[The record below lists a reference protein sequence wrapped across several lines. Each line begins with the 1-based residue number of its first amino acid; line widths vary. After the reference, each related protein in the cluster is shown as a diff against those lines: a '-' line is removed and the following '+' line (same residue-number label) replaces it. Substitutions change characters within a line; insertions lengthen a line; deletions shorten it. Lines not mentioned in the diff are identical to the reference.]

1 MYIYDGVGLLRFN
14 AFKKIS
20 FISDR
25 FFISV
30 IYFFIV
36 IIIFMRWD
44 IGVKLS
50 KEVSYYE

>member
-1 MYIYDGVGLLRFN
+1 MYIYDGIGLLKIN
-14 AFKKIS
+14 AFKKKS

-36 IIIFMRWD
+36 IIVFIRWD
-44 IGVKLS
+44 GTDGTLVLN
-50 KEVSYYE
+50 